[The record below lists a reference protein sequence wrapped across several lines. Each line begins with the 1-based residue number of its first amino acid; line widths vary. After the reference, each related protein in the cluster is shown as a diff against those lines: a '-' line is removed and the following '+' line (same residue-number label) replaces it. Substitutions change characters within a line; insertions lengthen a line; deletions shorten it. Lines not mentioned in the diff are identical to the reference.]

1 VGPGPPCRCA
11 ARRSAHPARRARSQE
26 SERRAG
32 NAAHRL
38 KSAAADAQRE
48 AAAAREAAERR
59 AQARYRALA
68 TGCGARGPRWCC
80 QSWPASQAALTIL
93 SEA

>member
-1 VGPGPPCRCA
+1 VAESCA
-11 ARRSAHPARRARSQE
+11 ARRPTRMRRSQE

-38 KSAAADAQRE
+38 KTAAADAQRE

-59 AQARYRALA
+59 AQARGALFD
-68 TGCGARGPRWCC
+68 
-80 QSWPASQAALTIL
+80 ALR
-93 SEA
+93 